1 MARVQRAVR
10 SDPPPLPDV
19 LKGESPL
26 VKFFWAWLE
35 GDEMTL
41 STRELAQMTGIS
53 QPAVNGAL
61 VRLRELGLLEYL
73 NESAGSAPPTFRA
86 VGERPPK

>member
-1 MARVQRAVR
+1 MARLQRAVR

-26 VKFFWAWLE
+26 IKFFWSWLDDE
-35 GDEMTL
+35 EMTL
-41 STRELAQMTGIS
+41 STREIAQVTGVS

-61 VRLRELGLLEYL
+61 LRLRELGFLEYL

-86 VGERPPK
+86 VGERPPR